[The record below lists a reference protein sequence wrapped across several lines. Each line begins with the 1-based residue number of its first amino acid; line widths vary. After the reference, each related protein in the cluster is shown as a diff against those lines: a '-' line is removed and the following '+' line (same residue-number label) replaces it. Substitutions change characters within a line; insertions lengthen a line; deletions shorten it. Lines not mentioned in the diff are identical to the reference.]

1 MPDAISHIWF
11 PAVLNLAQHEI
22 KFRKIS
28 CSDFENVP
36 FHDGRDEFLQNVCK
50 SVPLQDLIG
59 AYENAQPAD
68 FDRVILH
75 QSFCGSTFLAKLLTI
90 GGKAQSYREPQIL
103 IDLVEAETLLPQI
116 ARAVLARFRCAPD
129 DRAAAFVKP
138 SNWVNSYLISNNILS
153 RARLILIDIE
163 LAEYLVANLRGGK
176 DRIRYSLNLLNHALR
191 FAPEWTEHVKTIQ
204 AQGGLDPLE
213 STLRLL
219 SVLHIIQSNDFLT
232 LKLQNNSR
240 VLALSL
246 KDIQSRPLDSA
257 AAAANWLGLDVSA
270 AELAARHEAISGL
283 HAKSMTPRGF
293 NLSIEAALNNN
304 ISQKFAQPLARTLS
318 WAEGQR
324 KIRAS

>member
-1 MPDAISHIWF
+1 MPEDLSHIWF
-11 PAVLNLAQHEI
+11 PAVLNAAQLDI

-28 CSDFENVP
+28 TPEFAKVP
-36 FHDGRDEFLQNVCK
+36 FHDGRDEFLQKICK
-50 SVPLQDLIG
+50 AVPFDDVLEG
-59 AYENAQPAD
+59 YESAPPHD

-75 QSFCGSTFLAKLLTI
+75 QSFCGSTFLAKLLTV

-103 IDLVEAETLLPQI
+103 IDLTEAENVPALIPSAI
-116 ARAVLARFRCAPD
+116 LARFRFGPIGQAP
-129 DRAAAFVKP
+129 AFVKP
-138 SNWVNSYLISNNILS
+138 SNWVNSYLISKNIL
-153 RARLILIDIE
+153 RAARLILIDID

-191 FAPEWTEHVKTIQ
+191 FAPEWTAHVKAIQ
-204 AQGGLDPLE
+204 NDKAIDPLE

-257 AAAANWLGLDVSA
+257 GAAANWLGLDISA